1 MAATAREPAATALA
15 AAATVRRK
23 RRLFVSVGMLKGGVL
38 CTRSASIMGFQSF
51 VVEVR
56 AVADGSTPS
65 ARLDF
70 MLNT

>member
-15 AAATVRRK
+15 AAATVRK